1 MSRTRFLPSHL
12 KETDEKKKEHD
23 LRQELQSILD
33 QLNTTTTSTTTQN
46 PLPTAVS
53 FAIFNLIR
61 NKIYHKN

>member
-1 MSRTRFLPSHL
+1 MFLPSHL
-12 KETDEKKKEHD
+12 EETDEKKKEHN

-53 FAIFNLIR
+53 FAMFKKYEKMYIIPV
-61 NKIYHKN
+61 